1 MSDWPINQPD
11 DPTRLDVPTDIL
23 CSFHY
28 FGDIDMGAMR
38 LWGTRIIGDSGAF
51 SAMST
56 GKPIEREVFHAWA
69 DRWRDALLWVAAL
82 DVIGD
87 AEASYQ
93 NWQAARR
100 DGLELVPTIHYGEG
114 TAQLDRFAEEGAT
127 LIGLGGMVPYSSEK
141 DRLMRWCLMMHRH
154 ARDHHPQ
161 VRFHGWGISHPY
173 LVDNLPWWSTDSS
186 GFSSCFRFG
195 TLRRW
200 AVAVVG
206 SNIVGAVAD
215 TLIFLG
221 VAFGPAAI
229 MPALLGQLVG
239 KLWATVAY
247 LILGWLFA
255 RLVLSK
261 VMPSAEVKAP
271 RNAVAT

>member
-1 MSDWPINQPD
+1 MVPD
-11 DPTRLDVPTDIL
+11 DAPQDALGRWAVLVIIL
-23 CSFHY
+23 LGTTVSFAISAPQIALAAALAFGFAELCDFAVY
-28 FGDIDMGAMR
+28 TPIRSKAKFGD
-38 LWGTRIIGDSGAF
+38 
-51 SAMST
+51 
-56 GKPIEREVFHAWA
+56 
-69 DRWRDALLWVAAL
+69 
-82 DVIGD
+82 
-87 AEASYQ
+87 
-93 NWQAARR
+93 
-100 DGLELVPTIHYGEG
+100 
-114 TAQLDRFAEEGAT
+114 
-127 LIGLGGMVPYSSEK
+127 
-141 DRLMRWCLMMHRH
+141 
-154 ARDHHPQ
+154 
-161 VRFHGWGISHPY
+161 
-173 LVDNLPWWSTDSS
+173 
-186 GFSSCFRFG
+186 
-195 TLRRW
+195 RRW

-229 MPALLGQLVG
+229 MPALLGQLVD

>member
-1 MSDWPINQPD
+1 MRRGRYASSWVTGAYPVDSPQSSGYPGSATYLFRGLTQRKGALMSLSPHPRNGI
-11 DPTRLDVPTDIL
+11 TREQWK
-23 CSFHY
+23 
-28 FGDIDMGAMR
+28 A
-38 LWGTRIIGDSGAF
+38 IGDSWLKPLSGAAITRGRIIIGIIAALLVMGALVAANWVTTDYGF
-51 SAMST
+51 IPVGFGLEATAGTLFAGIMLAS
-56 GKPIEREVFHAWA
+56 
-69 DRWRDALLWVAAL
+69 RDAVQDALGRWAVLVIILLGTVVSLAISAPQIALAAAL
-82 DVIGD
+82 AFG
-87 AEASYQ
+87 
-93 NWQAARR
+93 
-100 DGLELVPTIHYGEG
+100 
-114 TAQLDRFAEEGAT
+114 FAELCDFAVYT
-127 LIGLGGMVPYSSEK
+127 PIRSK
-141 DRLMRWCLMMHRH
+141 
-154 ARDHHPQ
+154 AK
-161 VRFHGWGISHPY
+161 
-173 LVDNLPWWSTDSS
+173 
-186 GFSSCFRFG
+186 FG
-195 TLRRW
+195 DRRW

-229 MPALLGQLVG
+229 MPALPGQLVG